1 MTESHQ
7 TKLDKLLFCDT
18 KKQAIDNIL
27 VVGTGNIAKRH
38 IRNARTLYPNAKV
51 TCVSSSGRP
60 VEISEI
66 EEATIA
72 ESIEEAVTLEPK
84 FAVISSPAPFHL
96 KHAHATI
103 TAGIPT
109 LIEKPLCS
117 DLKETTKY
125 AFDKRIKTGVAY
137 NLRYLP
143 TLQILK
149 ETLRNGKLGKVSTA
163 SVSVGQYLPSWRP
176 NQDYRKTVSAQSKLG
191 GGALLELSHELDYLN
206 MLFGPFTH
214 VSSRM
219 HVTNQLEIDVEDTV
233 DTLLQSADGV
243 TVILHLDF
251 LAPSPVRS
259 LRTIGEHG
267 ILNCD
272 MIKNEITFSAG
283 SSIRETIYT
292 DPKYDMNDCYLDQM
306 QNFVNF
312 IDGHTDFPSSLN
324 NGKQIMCLIDAIKKA
339 STSNSWIKVK
349 HHA

>member
-1 MTESHQ
+1 MDKSTQ
-7 TKLDKLLFCDT
+7 TKLNKAPFCGST
-18 KKQAIDNIL
+18 KQAIDNIL

-38 IRNARTLYPNAKV
+38 IINARTLYPNVKV

-60 VEISEI
+60 VESSEI
-66 EEATIA
+66 EEAIIA
-72 ESIEEAVTLEPK
+72 ASIEEAVALKPK
-84 FAVISSPAPFHL
+84 FAIISSPAPFHL
-96 KHAHATI
+96 KHAHSTI

-117 DLKETTKY
+117 DLKETTRY
-125 AFDKRIKTGVAY
+125 AFDERIKTGVAY

-149 ETLRNGKLGKVSTA
+149 ETLRNGKLGKISTA

-176 NQDYRKTVSAQSKLG
+176 NQNYRQTVSAQSKLG

-206 MLFGPFTH
+206 MLFGPFTY

-219 HVTNQLEIDVEDTV
+219 HVSNQLEIDVEDTV
-233 DTLLQSADGV
+233 DALLQSADGV
-243 TVILHLDF
+243 TVVLHLDF
-251 LAPSPVRS
+251 LARSPVRS
-259 LRTIGEHG
+259 LRTVGEHG

-272 MIKNEITFSAG
+272 MIKNEINFLAG
-283 SSIRETIYT
+283 SSVCETIYT
-292 DPKYDMNDCYLDQM
+292 DPKYNMNDCYLDQM
-306 QNFVNF
+306 QNFVNY

-324 NGKQIMCLIDAIKKA
+324 NGKQVMCLVDAIKKA

-349 HHA
+349 QYA